1 MLDRVDEAMHLV
13 GEAMAICTEIK
24 YEEGRAAAM
33 NVIAKVH
40 VKKGGDEEELEEAMD
55 SATDSLKLFRKLGS
69 RKGEAVALCTLSS
82 EYCASKKAAPAIKHA
97 KEALAIFAELGE
109 KRSMAEVYHMV
120 KDAYLAKTP
129 AESFL
134 AAKQVSKAA
143 ALYQELG
150 DKNKEAGCLLTM
162 ATVEK
167 NAGDVK
173 KAAESLQKSLDLY
186 SSAFNLNGQL
196 DALSTMMDMLLEGD
210 MYTEAIKV
218 AKRRVALAQA
228 SGDSGAEGFAL
239 MKLGDVALKNGDH
252 ERAAKAAEVAMGIV
266 GNSGMYGEMGQ
277 AKELMDGA
285 EHAKKVE
292 EIETT
297 VAKATGSI
305 HVPTHIIVDP
315 DLNKRVNSQW
325 STAIA
330 S

>member
-1 MLDRVDEAMHLV
+1 MLDRVDEAMHFV

-33 NVIAKVH
+33 NVIAKAH
-40 VKKGGDEEELEEAMD
+40 VKRGGDEEELEEAMD

-82 EYCASKKAAPAIKHA
+82 VYCASKKAAPAIKHA

-173 KAAESLQKSLDLY
+173 KAAESLQKSLDMY
-186 SSAFNLNGQL
+186 S
-196 DALSTMMDMLLEGD
+196 
-210 MYTEAIKV
+210 EAIKV

-297 VAKATGSI
+297 VAKARGSI

-315 DLNKRVNSQW
+315 ELNKRVNSQW

>member
-1 MLDRVDEAMHLV
+1 MLDRTDEAWHFV
-13 GEAMAICTEIK
+13 NEAMAVCTEIK

-33 NVIAKVH
+33 NVFAKVH

-69 RKGEAVALCTLSS
+69 KKGEAVALCTLSS
-82 EYCASKKAAPAIKHA
+82 VYRASKKAAPAIKNA

-109 KRSMAEVYHMV
+109 KRAMAEVYHMV
-120 KDAYLAKTP
+120 KDPYLVKTP
-129 AESFL
+129 PESFL
-134 AAKQVSKAA
+134 AAKQVKKAA
-143 ALYQELG
+143 GLYQDVG
-150 DKNKEAGCLLTM
+150 DKVKEAGCLLTI

-228 SGDSGAEGFAL
+228 SGDSGAYGFAL
-239 MKLGDVALKNGDH
+239 MKIGDVALKNGDH
-252 ERAAKAAEVAMGIV
+252 ERAAKAAEVAMGIF

-297 VAKATGSI
+297 VAKARGSI